1 MVTMAPTRL
10 HRYHRSSV
18 SRTQAMESGVPG
30 AEILCFGGL
39 TDSVTSVAVT
49 RDCSAVLNVRWGS
62 PLGKLAQQPH
72 FGHFPIAQDGV
83 GRNL

>member
-10 HRYHRSSV
+10 HVTIEAACRVLKLWSL
-18 SRTQAMESGVPG
+18 ESG

-39 TDSVTSVAVT
+39 TDSVTSAAVT
-49 RDCSAVLNVRWGS
+49 RDFSPVLNVRWGS